1 MSDTARPRSTEAAD
15 IGIERN
21 RSVTPLSASWVTAII
36 VSPVPNAIV
45 ITNMPGI
52 RNSM

>member
-1 MSDTARPRSTEAAD
+1 M
-15 IGIERN
+15 GIERN

-36 VSPVPNAIV
+36 VSPAPNAIV
-45 ITNMPGI
+45 MTNIPGI

>member
-1 MSDTARPRSTEAAD
+1 
-15 IGIERN
+15 
-21 RSVTPLSASWVTAII
+21 LSASWLTAII

-45 ITNMPGI
+45 MTNIPGM